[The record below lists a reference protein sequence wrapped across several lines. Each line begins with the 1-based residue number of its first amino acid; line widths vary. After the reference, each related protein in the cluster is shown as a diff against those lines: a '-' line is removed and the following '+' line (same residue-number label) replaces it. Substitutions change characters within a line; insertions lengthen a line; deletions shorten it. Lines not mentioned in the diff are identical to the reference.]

1 VRSPPGTAI
10 RGRALKFTVV
20 DLGRD
25 YPGRISDF
33 ADARNSFIKDLPNG
47 EYVLFVDSDEEAP
60 KMLLDYIGS
69 LTPQFPYYWV
79 RRIELVNNKYVPVF
93 NPNYNGKLCS
103 NKIRFIGRVHEMI
116 TPREPHG
123 VIDIPIIHNHSG
135 PASYSGSAQS
145 MIKLGLLKV
154 REVVRG
160 W

>member
-1 VRSPPGTAI
+1 MRSPLGTTI

-25 YPGRISDF
+25 YPGHISDF
-33 ADARNSFIKDLPNG
+33 ADARNSFIKDLPDG
-47 EYVLFVDSDEEAP
+47 EYVLFVDRDEEAP
-60 KMLLDYIGS
+60 KMLLNYIRS
-69 LTPQFPYYWV
+69 LKPQFPYYWV

-116 TPREPHG
+116 APREPHG
-123 VIDIPIIHNHSG
+123 MIDIPIIHNHSG
-135 PASYSGSAQS
+135 PTSYSGGAQS
-145 MIKLGLLKV
+145 KIKLGLLKV

>member
-1 VRSPPGTAI
+1 VRSPLGTAI
-10 RGRALKFTVV
+10 RGKALKFTVV

-60 KMLLDYIGS
+60 KMLLDHISS
-69 LTPQFPYYWV
+69 LKPQFPYYWV

-135 PASYSGSAQS
+135 LASYSGGAQS

>member
-1 VRSPPGTAI
+1 MFR
-10 RGRALKFTVV
+10 RRALKFTVV

-25 YPGRISDF
+25 YPGHISDF
-33 ADARNSFIKDLPNG
+33 AEARNSFIKDLPDG

-60 KMLLDYIGS
+60 EMLLDYIGR
-69 LTPQFPYYWV
+69 LKPQFPYYWI
-79 RRIELVNNKYVPVF
+79 RRVELVNNRYVPVF
-93 NPNYNGKLCS
+93 NPNFNGKLCS
-103 NKIRFIGRVHEMI
+103 NGIRFVGRVHEMI

-135 PASYSGSAQS
+135 PASYSGGAQS
-145 MIKLGLLKV
+145 MLKLGLLKV

>member
-1 VRSPPGTAI
+1 MGTTI
-10 RGRALKFTVV
+10 GGRALKFTVV

-33 ADARNSFIKDLPNG
+33 ADARNSFIKNLPDR

-60 KMLLDYIGS
+60 KMLLDYVGT
-69 LTPQFPYYWV
+69 LKPQFPYYWV

-103 NKIRFIGRVHEMI
+103 NKVRFIGRVHEII

-135 PASYSGSAQS
+135 PASYSGGAQS
-145 MIKLGLLKV
+145 MLKLGLLKV